1 MFATNTRL
9 AQLFDTMVSH
19 GQLIGESEKEKNGS
33 GSKTRSAVRRS
44 LTLQNLPRPPDNLNP
59 SAFSPSST
67 ESGPLTVPVNTTVV
81 NPS

>member
-59 SAFSPSST
+59 SASVKKKSRFKSDRVSAGQIRPF
-67 ESGPLTVPVNTTVV
+67 VR
-81 NPS
+81 